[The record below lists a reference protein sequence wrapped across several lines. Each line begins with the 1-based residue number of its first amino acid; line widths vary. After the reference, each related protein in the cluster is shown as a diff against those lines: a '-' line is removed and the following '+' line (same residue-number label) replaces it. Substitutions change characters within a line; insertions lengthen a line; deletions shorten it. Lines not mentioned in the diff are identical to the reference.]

1 MVRNLRLW
9 TVSAAYV
16 RSVRSLRPAPLAA
29 RDVHVPCA
37 RATGC
42 SPGRRPHSHSA
53 RGRLGIARGR
63 MTRKA
68 KTVLLVE
75 DNEDNRIVYST
86 ILRHFGYTVTEALN
100 GEEGIA
106 KARGERPDLIL
117 MDISIPIIDG
127 WEATQVLKHDP
138 ATNDIPIIALT
149 AHALASDREKAMEV
163 GCDGYLAKP
172 CEPRA
177 VVAEVQRFLGRDNGS

>member
-1 MVRNLRLW
+1 MGQCRL
-9 TVSAAYV
+9 
-16 RSVRSLRPAPLAA
+16 
-29 RDVHVPCA
+29 
-37 RATGC
+37 
-42 SPGRRPHSHSA
+42 
-53 RGRLGIARGR
+53 
-63 MTRKA
+63 K
-68 KTVLLVE
+68 
-75 DNEDNRIVYST
+75 
-86 ILRHFGYTVTEALN
+86 ALN

-106 KARGERPDLIL
+106 KAKAEKPDLIL

-138 ATNDIPIIALT
+138 ETSAIPIIALT

-177 VVAEVQRFLGRDNGS
+177 VVAEVQRFLGKGTVGAV

>member
-1 MVRNLRLW
+1 M
-9 TVSAAYV
+9 S
-16 RSVRSLRPAPLAA
+16 
-29 RDVHVPCA
+29 
-37 RATGC
+37 ATG
-42 SPGRRPHSHSA
+42 
-53 RGRLGIARGR
+53 
-63 MTRKA
+63 

-86 ILRHFGYTVTEALN
+86 ILRHFGYAVTEALN

-106 KARGERPDLIL
+106 KAHSEKPDLIL

-138 ATNDIPIIALT
+138 ATRHIPIIALT

-177 VVAEVQRFLGRDNGS
+177 VVAEVQRFLGKAERNGSGGQSAGPAAA